1 MKDTIRDRRNQLRI
15 AVAKR
20 INSQV
25 TVLTEDRKQK
35 QIQVCRVLSYFF
47 NPIRTDF
54 MISLYSFYPWGHTI
68 IIPYSRNKF
77 SNPGIIS
84 HSTNQRGPAG
94 CSYEW
99 SMFLNHKLLT
109 PIYWTQA
116 INNI

>member
-54 MISLYSFYPWGHTI
+54 MISLYSFYP
-68 IIPYSRNKF
+68 
-77 SNPGIIS
+77 
-84 HSTNQRGPAG
+84 
-94 CSYEW
+94 
-99 SMFLNHKLLT
+99 
-109 PIYWTQA
+109 
-116 INNI
+116 